1 MKTSRLHECMFGNYK
16 KNIIKKRTGNSK
28 RKKDKSEN
36 AQDKPLLYHL
46 EMAQSTYRIQI
57 P

>member
-1 MKTSRLHECMFGNYK
+1 M
-16 KNIIKKRTGNSK
+16 TGNSK